1 MTDRQMKIVERI
13 IRDGKIAIGEVAKEF
28 EISRQAALKEMNKLV
43 GLKVVRLEGKGR
55 GAYYELV

>member
-13 IRDGKIAIGEVAKEF
+13 IRDGKITIGEVAKEF